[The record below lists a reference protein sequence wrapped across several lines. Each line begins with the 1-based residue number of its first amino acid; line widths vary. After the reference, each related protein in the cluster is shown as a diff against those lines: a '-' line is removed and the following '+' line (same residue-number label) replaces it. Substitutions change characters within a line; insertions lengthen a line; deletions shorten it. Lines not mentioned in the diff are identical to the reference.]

1 MVQPLWTYFASPE
14 SNSYALQARSIE
26 YLWVTGL
33 RNSV

>member
-14 SNSYALQARSIE
+14 SNSYALQYIE